1 MIVKAR
7 TIIKLLRGRFGG
19 GIGAILMLIET
30 HTTQPLLR
38 IFTENF
44 QLKFM
49 CIVYSDYSP
58 GYSLSR
64 PHHLTP
70 RDDDA

>member
-7 TIIKLLRGRFGG
+7 TIIKLLTGRFGG

-44 QLKFM
+44 QLKF
-49 CIVYSDYSP
+49 
-58 GYSLSR
+58 
-64 PHHLTP
+64 
-70 RDDDA
+70 